1 MDINLHNEFASA
13 NLDEMRQVYSS
24 VGWMKHNTDI
34 IRRVFNAST
43 HVTFAI
49 GDNRILGFGR
59 AISDGVFNAAIYDV
73 VVHSDYQGMG
83 IGKLIIEDLLHNL
96 RDVSCVHLISRTG
109 NESFYRQAGLKK
121 TKTAMARYLNPVLS
135 EKYLE

>member
-1 MDINLHNEFASA
+1 MD
-13 NLDEMRQVYSS
+13 R
-24 VGWMKHNTDI
+24 
-34 IRRVFNAST
+34 ST

-96 RDVSCVHLISRTG
+96 RDVSCVHLISTTG